1 MAAAPDMLTARV
13 TGRRTVATGVV
24 ELELK
29 SPNGESLPS
38 FEPGAHIDVH
48 LDGGLVRQYS
58 LANFQPDPDSYTIAI
73 GLADASRGGSRYVHD
88 SVAVGDELRIGLPR
102 NSFPLA
108 PEAEGYAFV
117 AGGIGITPILS
128 MVRWCEMARK
138 PWRLLYAA
146 RSRQRAA
153 YAEELVALGGGR
165 VRLHFDDETGQMAD
179 LAGFLARL
187 RRDEH
192 VYCCGPEPLMQVVA
206 TQTAAHPAD
215 CVHFERFSAAEAP
228 AAGGNRPFRVRLKSS
243 GRELQIDAGSSILDA
258 LEQAGIDHPFACRE
272 GLCRSCEAEVCSGL
286 PDHRDYVLSDAE
298 KASNRMMMVCVS
310 RARDDCLELNL

>member
-1 MAAAPDMLTARV
+1 VAQAPDTLAARV
-13 TGRRTVATGVV
+13 AGRRAIAAGVV

-29 SPNGESLPS
+29 SFDGSPLPA

-48 LDGGLVRQYS
+48 LGGGLVRQYS
-58 LANFQPDPDSYTIAI
+58 LANFQPAPDSYTIAI
-73 GLADASRGGSRYVHD
+73 GLADASRGGSRYVHE
-88 SVAVGDELRIGLPR
+88 SVAVGAELRIGRPR
-102 NSFPLA
+102 NSFPLD
-108 PEAEGYAFV
+108 PEAAGYAFV

-146 RSRQRAA
+146 RNRQRAA
-153 YAEELVALGGGR
+153 YVEELVALGGDR
-165 VRLHFDDETGQMAD
+165 VRLHFDDEAGHVAD

-206 TQTAAHPAD
+206 TKTAAHPAD
-215 CVHFERFSAAEAP
+215 CVRFERFSAPEAP
-228 AAGGNRPFRVRLKSS
+228 AAGGNRPFRIRLKSS

-258 LEQAGIDHPFACRE
+258 LELAGIDHPFACRE
-272 GLCRSCEAEVCSGL
+272 GLCRSCETEVCSGR

-298 KASNRMMMVCVS
+298 KSSNRMMMVCVS